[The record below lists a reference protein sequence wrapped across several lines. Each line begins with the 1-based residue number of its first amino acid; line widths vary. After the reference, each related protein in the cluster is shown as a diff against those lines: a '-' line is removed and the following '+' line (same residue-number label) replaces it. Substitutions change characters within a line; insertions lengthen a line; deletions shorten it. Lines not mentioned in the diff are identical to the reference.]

1 MSAQIPFAQRFDADF
16 ARVSALPQP
25 AWLSER
31 RRQSY
36 ARFQHAG
43 LPTPRDEDW
52 KYTSLAALERAPH
65 ASWSAQEMRE
75 VGSPATVFDALAP
88 LRVVFAAGRMLP
100 GAMAELPPGVTLMPL
115 AQALAQARPAALEC
129 FGSLSGEEALAD
141 FNSAL
146 WNDGLYLEIAPNV
159 TLAQPLY
166 LQQVGSGGTAPLRH
180 LLVLGAN
187 SQATLIQHSLS
198 GDAGAHFT
206 DTVSESVLGHAARLT
221 HIALQEEN
229 PMALHLARTAAQL
242 GADSRYVHLALS
254 AGGALT
260 RNDLLLRLAGT
271 GAFCQL
277 HGLTLGRGRSH
288 TDQHIFVDHA
298 LPGGTSRQ
306 LYKSVLWERARA
318 VFNGR
323 VRVAPGATKT
333 DAQQANRNLLLSK
346 DAEADSKPQLE
357 IFADD
362 VKCSHGS
369 ATGGLDAAQLFYLRT
384 RGLDEAEARALLVQ
398 AFAAAALD
406 GIDAPLH
413 AILAR
418 WLHDNLET
426 RHAA

>member
-1 MSAQIPFAQRFDADF
+1 MNTQISFTHRFDADF
-16 ARVSALPQP
+16 ARVTAQPQP

-52 KYTSLAALERAPH
+52 KYTSLAALERAAWTSH
-65 ASWSAQEMRE
+65 EMRE
-75 VGSPATVFDALAP
+75 VSLPATMFDALTP
-88 LRVVFAAGRMLP
+88 LRAVFAAGRSLP
-100 GAMAELPPGVTLMPL
+100 GAIAELPPGVTLMPL
-115 AQALAQARPAALEC
+115 AQALAQSWPAALEY
-129 FGSLSGEEALAD
+129 FGRLSGEEALAD

-166 LQQVGSGGTAPLRH
+166 LQQIGSAGGTAPLRH

-198 GDAGAHFT
+198 GDAGPHFT
-206 DTVSESVLGHAARLT
+206 HAVSECVLGHAARLT
-221 HIALQEEN
+221 HVEVQEEN
-229 PMALHLARTAAQL
+229 PTALHLARSAAQL
-242 GADSRYVHLALS
+242 GAHSHYVHLALS

-260 RNDLLLRLAGT
+260 RNDLMLRFAGE
-271 GAFCQL
+271 GASCQL

-298 LPGGTSRQ
+298 VPGGTSRQ
-306 LYKSVLWERARA
+306 LYKSVLWDRARS

-333 DAQQANRNLLLSK
+333 DARQANRNLLLSK

-369 ATGGLDAAQLFYLRT
+369 ATGGLDPAQLFYLRA
-384 RGLDEAEARALLVQ
+384 RGLDEAEARALLVE
-398 AFAAAALD
+398 AFAAAVLD

-413 AILAR
+413 PILTH
-418 WLHDNLET
+418 WLHAKLEA